1 MYFIFLITHLICALK
16 ISVFATDT
24 VATSNK
30 GLSIDIN
37 YRNNPPVSNSSGTF
51 SGDLLTTDLPVP
63 FLFIKPNQL
72 EKVHQIAESALE
84 NESIIADTE
93 DVYERIVNELDQRPP
108 EEMIGDIIAK
118 INKLE
123 ALKAQLGTE
132 ECVSSVIYNHVS

>member
-1 MYFIFLITHLICALK
+1 MFPITYLICVSK
-16 ISVFATDT
+16 PFVFATNT
-24 VATSNK
+24 VGTNNK
-30 GLSIDIN
+30 GLNIDIN
-37 YRNNPPVSNSSGTF
+37 YRNNLPVSNSSETF

-132 ECVSSVIYNHVS
+132 EYV